1 MPDDQIPYG
10 LWFRRYAPFATF
22 GSIGIGEFEG
32 DTRTSASGTI
42 SDSSRTYGCVLFS
55 RTEAV
60 RVNGGSSGTILF
72 PKFGGPIH
80 GMATVKTTFRKG
92 LSKSRGTIAFSAS
105 TEGGNPLVPGAPE
118 IDTGVNV
125 EVDFSGQ
132 NRMNI
137 SGEVYGD
144 NFPNLEVFVYCYR
157 SRTSVIL
164 VDGRTTGGRDS
175 GPGSRL
181 FGSHATHRIAGFDVS
196 VSLDGAGRIT
206 GTYKAPASTL
216 TDYPSI
222 KLPQRE
228 YGFKL

>member
-1 MPDDQIPYG
+1 MADDQIPYG

-22 GSIGIGEFEG
+22 GNIGIGEFEG
-32 DTRTSASGTI
+32 DTRTQASGSI

-60 RVNGGSSGTILF
+60 RAYGGSSGTILF
-72 PKFGGPIH
+72 PKLGGPIH
-80 GMATVKTTFRKG
+80 GMATVKTAFRKG
-92 LSKSRGTIAFSAS
+92 ASKTTGIAFSAS

-125 EVDFSGQ
+125 EVDFSTPY
-132 NRMNI
+132 RMAI
-137 SGEVYGD
+137 SGEVFGD

-181 FGSHATHRIAGFDVS
+181 FGSHATHRIARFDVS

-206 GTYKAPASTL
+206 GSYKAPASTL

-228 YGFKL
+228 MGLKL